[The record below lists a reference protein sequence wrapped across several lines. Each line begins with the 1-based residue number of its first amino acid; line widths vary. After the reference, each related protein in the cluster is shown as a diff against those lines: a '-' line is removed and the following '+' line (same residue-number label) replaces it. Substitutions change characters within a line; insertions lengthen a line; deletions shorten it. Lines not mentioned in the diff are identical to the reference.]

1 MGALLSSTI
10 LCGRSLLATKNRR
23 GRRGGDNAVGL
34 GARRVG
40 EVGES
45 TKMQT
50 KRHTTQDNYGI
61 LLSIK
66 RRNQVCL

>member
-1 MGALLSSTI
+1 MLLV
-10 LCGRSLLATKNRR
+10 LCLE
-23 GRRGGDNAVGL
+23 
-34 GARRVG
+34 ARRVG

-45 TKMQT
+45 AKMQT

>member
-1 MGALLSSTI
+1 MQKGEWSIFVFSHKEQEKQE
-10 LCGRSLLATKNRR
+10 S
-23 GRRGGDNAVGL
+23 GDNAVGFGL
-34 GARRVG
+34 EARRVG

-45 TKMQT
+45 AKMQT